1 MKATTSNMPILYQ
14 NIIFGLGG
22 DWGEKAF
29 LWATEQTRGDRM
41 LYKAEAFAHE
51 VEQIADT
58 IWLLVSLGGKQH
70 DIRLGQRMDLFIFIM
85 RRHAHYRFPGKN
97 EAWI

>member
-1 MKATTSNMPILYQ
+1 MKATTSHMPILYQ

-51 VEQIADT
+51 VEQIADSVEICYSCLFT
-58 IWLLVSLGGKQH
+58 GG
-70 DIRLGQRMDLFIFIM
+70 DRYFVF
-85 RRHAHYRFPGKN
+85 
-97 EAWI
+97 